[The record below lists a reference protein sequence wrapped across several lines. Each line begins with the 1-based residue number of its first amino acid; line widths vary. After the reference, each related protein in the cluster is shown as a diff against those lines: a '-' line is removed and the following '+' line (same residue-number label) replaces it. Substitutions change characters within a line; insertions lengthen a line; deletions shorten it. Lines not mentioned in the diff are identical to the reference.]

1 MCSWITAVFISAVS
15 WGAADI
21 VFDVILP
28 SEHDLPHTN
37 KSTTLSHAQ
46 TMLLCALTTYMIV
59 ILFLKK

>member
-37 KSTTLSHAQ
+37 KSTTLSHA
-46 TMLLCALTTYMIV
+46 
-59 ILFLKK
+59 